1 MSYKQVK
8 YFQDLEDYA
17 AAYKIA
23 RADWEAN
30 PSLKWPKNTIAW
42 LLIRMMKINARAYA
56 QNKFFQQLEEF
67 KALGI
72 PTEDKKLWGAVA
84 WPIRDIVQDSW
95 KMQWFTPQFGDEL
108 FATIKSIPFDKP
120 SEAYSAMG
128 KSFIRLG
135 GLWPRLVEFIEWWG
149 FDNFTDFDY
158 RRYPE
163 NGRLESLAE
172 KTMTA
177 YLISLHCSAAGRI
190 PSETFYNALDT
201 LASRSPEQAD
211 NIHKILSYG
220 KN

>member
-23 RADWEAN
+23 YENWEDN

-42 LLIRMMKINARAYA
+42 LLIRMMKFNARAYA
-56 QNKFFQQLEEF
+56 KNKFLQQLEEF

-135 GLWPRLVEFIEWWG
+135 GLWPQLPEFIEWWG

-163 NGRLESLAE
+163 DGVLESLVE
-172 KTMTA
+172 KVFSE
-177 YLISLHCSAAGRI
+177 YLISLHRYGDGKQ
-190 PSETFYNALDT
+190 PSETFFRALDI
-201 LASRSPEQAD
+201 LAIRCPEHAD
-211 NIHKILSYG
+211 KVYKILNYD
-220 KN
+220 K